1 MTPYRVHVASV
12 GPPVCDKQDRFNRE
26 RLIEFRECSSRVF
39 RDMILHVSSLLHML
53 RELENVMLD
62 VDFPLRKRKKEK
74 RETYHTNTKSGS
86 RALSEKR
93 VQDVI
98 EKRQRKHS
106 KELVLTVKDMKDVK
120 EEENNNLQ
128 NKIFV
133 LLIEPFKLEWS
144 QYD

>member
-1 MTPYRVHVASV
+1 
-12 GPPVCDKQDRFNRE
+12 
-26 RLIEFRECSSRVF
+26 
-39 RDMILHVSSLLHML
+39 ML